1 MYIFRQSVIE
11 ICKTFLSSIAI
22 SIVFA
27 FMIYRKT
34 ALPNAFVCLVLNGA
48 AFMLFLYA
56 FYLNLSK
63 LDNNSFSTSE
73 YFIPALVSV
82 VMYTV
87 VTAYFYMKRFMFYM
101 WFFLPTRFLE
111 PWLNKD
117 FAYLSTVVVYVSMLI
132 VVIITPVLNRRKL
145 WTAIVDF
152 L

>member
-1 MYIFRQSVIE
+1 
-11 ICKTFLSSIAI
+11 
-22 SIVFA
+22 
-27 FMIYRKT
+27 MIYRKT

-145 WTAIVDF
+145 
-152 L
+152 